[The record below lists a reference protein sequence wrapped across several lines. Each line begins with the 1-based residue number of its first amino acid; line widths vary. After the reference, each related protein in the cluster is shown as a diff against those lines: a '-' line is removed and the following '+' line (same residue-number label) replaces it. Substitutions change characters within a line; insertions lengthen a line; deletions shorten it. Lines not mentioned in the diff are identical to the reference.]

1 MAELL
6 NTFLTGKNMTDEIE
20 LNARFE
26 LLISQ
31 RNNALNQNVLDAGVI
46 AFLKSKIKSLELLIS
61 SQDEDVLESNDGTT
75 T

>member
-1 MAELL
+1 
-6 NTFLTGKNMTDEIE
+6 MTDEIE